1 MKKSH
6 ILAIAVV
13 AVAIMVIMSTATD
26 ASTYVSFTEA
36 RELSESGNKKKI
48 HVVGTLKKDLDGN
61 ILGIEKSPDQLAFK
75 FLMLDENA
83 QEQQV
88 LYPNPMPTD
97 FDKSEQV
104 VVVGA
109 YENDV
114 FLADKILLKC
124 PSKYKEDEL
133 NI

>member
-6 ILAIAVV
+6 ILGIVV
-13 AVAIMVIMSTATD
+13 IAVAIMVIMSTATD
-26 ASTYVSFTEA
+26 ASTYVSFSEA
-36 RELSESGNKKKI
+36 RELSESGNSKKI
-48 HVVGTLKKDLDGN
+48 HVVGTLKKDLEGE
-61 ILGIEKSPDQLAFK
+61 IQGIETSPDHMAFK
-75 FLMLDENA
+75 FVMVDEKN

-97 FDKSEQV
+97 FVRSEQV

-109 YENDV
+109 YQEDI

-124 PSKYKEDEL
+124 PSKYKEEEL
-133 NI
+133 KI

>member
-61 ILGIEKSPDQLAFK
+61 IVGIEKSPDQLAFK
-75 FLMLDENA
+75 FLMLDEHA

-88 LYPNPMPTD
+88 LFPNPMPTD